1 MSMGAILQ
9 QTSRLPRVITA
20 LALCVGLSI
29 GAKGAAA
36 QSSLIT
42 DISSHL
48 ISVTSDFTGTELLL
62 FGAIELDSEEVGP
75 GTGDVLVTVRGPE
88 RKVVVRRKERVAG
101 IWINTESVEFLKVPS
116 FYAIASSRPVEE
128 IASPEMLQR
137 LRIGPERLRFQP
149 DRLGEASEDF
159 EAALIRRKS
168 QERLYS
174 DQDAAVYFLG
184 NKLFRATIDI
194 PANVPVGDY
203 IAEFYLFKDGELLSA
218 TSSPLFIKKSGF
230 GRMIYEVA
238 HEHPAIY
245 GMTAILIALFAGW
258 LASAIFRK
266 E

>member
-1 MSMGAILQ
+1 MMTRHFRSFRLLLPALLLAAGVLLGAR
-9 QTSRLPRVITA
+9 QT
-20 LALCVGLSI
+20 
-29 GAKGAAA
+29 AA
-36 QSSLIT
+36 QSTLIT

-62 FGAIELDSEEVGP
+62 FGAVELDPEEVGP
-75 GTGDVLVTVRGPE
+75 GTGDVLVIVRGPE
-88 RKVVVRRKERVAG
+88 RKVVVRRKDRVAG
-101 IWINTESVEFLKVPS
+101 IWVNTEAVEFNKVPS

-128 IASPEMLQR
+128 IASPDMLQR

-149 DRLGEASEDF
+149 DRIGEDIVDF
-159 EAALIRRKS
+159 EQALIRQKS
-168 QERLYS
+168 RERLYS

-184 NKLFRATIDI
+184 NKLFRATIAI

-230 GRMIYEVA
+230 GRMVYDFA
-238 HEHPAIY
+238 HQSPALY
-245 GMTAILIALFAGW
+245 GTFAILFALLAGW
-258 LASAIFRK
+258 VASVIFRK